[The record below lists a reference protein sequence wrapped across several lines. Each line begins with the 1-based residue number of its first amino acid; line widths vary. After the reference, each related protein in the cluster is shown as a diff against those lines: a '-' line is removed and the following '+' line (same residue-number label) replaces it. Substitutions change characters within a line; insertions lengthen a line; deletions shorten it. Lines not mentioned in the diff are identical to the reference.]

1 MTSTNRTFVPLAA
14 GWTLTALNPEAAP
27 AELRAAL
34 TTGIPA
40 AVPGEATLALLDA
53 GLIADPFDGDNE
65 NHQQWIGDIDWQ
77 YACTFDW
84 QDDGQT
90 RHDLVAGG
98 LDTVADLR
106 LNGRPVG
113 HVENFHRSYRWD
125 VRGLLR
131 EGTNTL
137 EVAFASPVR
146 ESDRREQEL
155 GYLPHTEHHAFNQ
168 LRKPSYSFG
177 WDWGIDVANAGI
189 WRPIGIESWSGVRF
203 AAVRPLVDV
212 DRHGNGVLTV
222 EVEIE
227 REGSGRV
234 MTVGD
239 ARRQTAVTVTAA
251 VRGHGA
257 DVTGSAVVAPGE
269 THATVTLDVEDAALW
284 WPLGYGDQPLYDVTV
299 DASVT
304 AGADGAPAARPAGAQ
319 PQAEW
324 SGRVGFRT
332 VRVDT
337 AADEIGRPF
346 QIYVNDVPVHC
357 RGYNWI
363 PDDAYIARVGRAD
376 YERGV
381 RDLVESN
388 SNMVRIWGGGIYES
402 DDLYDLCD
410 ERGVMVWQDFML
422 ACASYHEDAF
432 TKAQIEA
439 EAREHISRLAC
450 HPSLV
455 VWNGS
460 NENYVAHAEWG
471 GNKQAVR
478 ADDLPAGEYG
488 YGQKPWGETY
498 YREVFP
504 RLLAELDPTRVYLES
519 SPMSFTPYTAAN
531 LDTDGTMHIWDVW
544 NRVDYRTYASYR
556 PRFADEFGY
565 QAPPAWSTLTGAV
578 HDEVPDPFGAQML
591 VHQKASGGNIKL
603 ARGMRSHLTPGMID
617 DVTMHADG
625 TRDWLIPTDR
635 WDDIEDWHWACQLQ
649 QAQAIRFGV
658 EYMRSIE
665 PVNAGAL
672 IWQLNDDWPVVSWAA
687 VDYGGH
693 RKPLWHASR
702 AFFAPRLATI
712 QPRISDEAREA
723 HNWEGVEVATYDHLA
738 LAVLNDTREA
748 VSTAWTVERR
758 ALDGTALATAR
769 FDVALGPCGHRD
781 VDLPAEL
788 AAFGDPANEIL
799 VATPA
804 DPASGFARV
813 VYNPAEVIDQRLTA
827 DPIEVD
833 VAAEDGGYA
842 LTVTARAYARD
853 VFCMVDKV
861 DPAARI
867 DGGLATLLP
876 GESVT
881 WHVACGTVGDPA
893 AFAAPNVMRCA
904 NDLKRNRD

>member
-1 MTSTNRTFVPLAA
+1 MTSCTSFFDITA
-14 GWTLTALNPEAAP
+14 GWTLTALNPEDAP
-27 AELRAAL
+27 SELRETL
-34 TTGIPA
+34 VTGIPA
-40 AVPGEATLALLDA
+40 TVPGEAALDLLAA

-84 QDDGQT
+84 QDDGNT
-90 RHDLVAGG
+90 RHDLVAFG

-113 HVENFHRSYRWD
+113 HAENFHRLYRWD

-131 EGTNTL
+131 EGANTL
-137 EVAFASPVR
+137 EVTFASPVR

-155 GYLPHTEHHAFNQ
+155 GYLPHTEHHAFNE

-212 DRHGNGVLTV
+212 DRHGNGVLNV

-239 ARRQTAVTVTAA
+239 ARRQTAVTVTAC
-251 VRGHGA
+251 VRGHGT
-257 DVTGSAVVAPGE
+257 DITGTVVVKPGE
-269 THATVTLDVEDAALW
+269 SRAVVTLDVDDVALW
-284 WPLGYGDQPLYDVTV
+284 WPLGYGDQPLYDVNVT
-299 DASVT
+299 ASVT
-304 AGADGAPAARPAGAQ
+304 AAVDGTTIIRPDDAE
-319 PQAEW
+319 PQAVW

-337 AADEIGRPF
+337 AADEVGRPF
-346 QIYVNDVPVHC
+346 QIYVNDVPVHA

-363 PDDAYIARVGRAD
+363 PDDAYIARVSRAD

-381 RDLVESN
+381 NDLAESR
-388 SNMVRIWGGGIYES
+388 SNMVRIWGGGMYES

-410 ERGVMVWQDFML
+410 ERGIMVWQDFML
-422 ACASYHEDAF
+422 ACAAYHEDAS
-432 TKAQIEA
+432 TKAEIEA
-439 EAREHISRLAC
+439 EAREQINRLSC

-488 YGQKPWGETY
+488 YGQKPWGEAY

-504 RLLAELDPTRVYLES
+504 QLLAELDPTRVYLES
-519 SPMSFTPYTAAN
+519 SPMSLTPYTAAN

-544 NRVDYRTYASYR
+544 NRVDYRQYASYR

-565 QAPPAWSTLTGAV
+565 QAPPAWSTLTAAV
-578 HDEVPDPFGAQML
+578 HDEPLDPFGTQML

-603 ARGMRSHLTPGMID
+603 ARGMRSHLTPGTIN
-617 DVTMHADG
+617 DVTIHADG
-625 TRDWLIPTDR
+625 TRDWLIPTDH

-687 VDYGGH
+687 VDYNGH
-693 RKPLWHASR
+693 RKPLWYASR
-702 AFFAPRLATI
+702 DFFAPRLATI

-723 HNWEGVEVATYDHLA
+723 HNWEGVEVATPDHLA

-748 VSTAWTVERR
+748 ISTTWTVERR
-758 ALDGTALATAR
+758 RLDGTVLATAR
-769 FDVALGPCGHRD
+769 FDVALEACGHTD
-781 VDLPAEL
+781 VVLPTDLT
-788 AAFGDPANEIL
+788 AFGDVTDEIL
-799 VATPA
+799 VATPS
-804 DPASGFARV
+804 DVSSGFARV
-813 VYNPAEVIDQRLTA
+813 IYNPAEVIDQQLAA
-827 DPIEVD
+827 DPVAVSIEP
-833 VAAEDGGYA
+833 EDGGYA
-842 LTVTARAYARD
+842 LTVTARTYARD

-867 DGGLATLLP
+867 DGGLVTLLP

-881 WHVACGTVGDPA
+881 WHVTCGAVDEPS
-893 AFAAPNVMRCA
+893 AFAAPNVMRFA
-904 NDLKRNRD
+904 NDLKR

>member
-1 MTSTNRTFVPLAA
+1 MGTCNTSFMELTA

-27 AELRAAL
+27 SELRDRLAA
-34 TTGIPA
+34 GIPA
-40 AVPGEATLALLDA
+40 TVPGEAALDLLRA
-53 GLIADPFDGDNE
+53 GLIDDPFDGDNE
-65 NHQQWIGDIDWQ
+65 TRQQWIGDIDWRFECSF
-77 YACTFDW
+77 AW
-84 QDDGQT
+84 HDDGET

-113 HVENFHRSYRWD
+113 HAENFHRTHRWD

-131 EGTNTL
+131 DGENTL
-137 EVAFASPVR
+137 EVVFASPVR

-189 WRPIGIESWSGVRF
+189 WRPIGIESWSGVRLS
-203 AAVRPLVDV
+203 AVRPLVDV
-212 DRHGNGVLTV
+212 DRHGDGVLDV

-234 MTVGD
+234 MNVGD
-239 ARRQTAVTVTAA
+239 ALRRTAVTVTAV

-257 DVTGSAVVAPGE
+257 EVRGE
-269 THATVTLDVEDAALW
+269 TVIGPGASRGRVTLDVPDAELW
-284 WPLGYGDQPLYDVTV
+284 WPLGYGDHPLYDVDV
-299 DASVT
+299 AASVT
-304 AGADGAPAARPAGAQ
+304 ADADGTPVPPAAE
-319 PQAEW
+319 PQAAW

-332 VRVDT
+332 VHVDT
-337 AADEIGRPF
+337 SADDEGRPF
-346 QIYVNDVPVHC
+346 RIHINGAPVHA

-363 PDDAYIARVGRAD
+363 PDDAYISRVGRAD

-388 SNMVRIWGGGIYES
+388 SNMVRVWGGGIYE
-402 DDLYDLCD
+402 DDVFYDLCD

-422 ACASYHEDAF
+422 ACAAYHEDAF
-432 TKAQIEA
+432 TKAEIEA

-488 YGQKPWGETY
+488 YGQRPWGEAY

-504 RLLAELDPTRVYLES
+504 ALLAELDPTRAYIES

-544 NRVDYRTYASYR
+544 NRVDYRKYAEYR

-565 QAPPAWSTLTGAV
+565 QAPPAWSTLVRVV
-578 HDEVPDPFGAQML
+578 HDEPLDPFGAQML

-603 ARGMRSHLTPGMID
+603 ARGMRSHLTPGDIN
-617 DVTMHADG
+617 DVGYDADG
-625 TRDWLIPTDR
+625 VRSWLIPTDA
-635 WDDIEDWHWACQLQ
+635 WDDVEDWHWACQLQ
-649 QAQAIRFGV
+649 QAQALRFGV

-687 VDYGGH
+687 VDYDGH
-693 RKPLWHASR
+693 RKPLWYASR
-702 AFFAPRLATI
+702 GFFAPRLATI
-712 QPRISDEAREA
+712 QPRVSDRAREDMD
-723 HNWEGVEVATYDHLA
+723 WEGVKVAGYDHLA
-738 LAVLNDTREA
+738 LAVLNDTLEP
-748 VSTAWTVERR
+748 VSTVWMVERR
-758 ALDGTALATAR
+758 RLSGEVLASAT
-769 FDVALGPCGHRD
+769 FDVGLEANGHRD
-781 VDLPAEL
+781 VPLPAEVS
-788 AAFGDPANEIL
+788 AFGDPADEII
-799 VATPA
+799 VATPS
-804 DPASGFARV
+804 DPQAGFARA
-813 VYNPAEVIDQRLTA
+813 VYNPAEVIDQDLAA
-827 DPIEVD
+827 DPVSVEA
-833 VAAEDGGYA
+833 VAVDGGCE

-861 DPAARI
+861 DPCATV
-867 DGGLATLLP
+867 DGGMVTLLP

-881 WHVACGTVGDPA
+881 WRVTCGPDADPS
-893 AFAAPNVMRCA
+893 AFAAPNVMRSA
-904 NDLKRNRD
+904 NDLKC